1 MATRMSPGKNAP
13 MNMSPA
19 LAETTS
25 NSDGI
30 VISPVAA
37 LYSAFRVVLAMSAA
51 AASWSARMMSTT
63 DGGMIC
69 PSVPEAQIV
78 PVASGRE

>member
-1 MATRMSPGKNAP
+1 MNAP

-25 NSDGI
+25 NSDGM
-30 VISPVAA
+30 VISPVAS
-37 LYSAFRVVLAMSAA
+37 LYCDLRVVLATSAA
-51 AASWSARMMSTT
+51 PASWSARMMSTT
-63 DGGMIC
+63 EGGMIW

-78 PVASGRE
+78 PVASGLE

>member
-1 MATRMSPGKNAP
+1 MSPGMNAP

-25 NSDGI
+25 NSEGM

-37 LYSAFRVVLAMSAA
+37 LYSALRAVLAMSAA
-51 AASWSARMMSTT
+51 PASWSARMMSTI
-63 DGGMIC
+63 DGGMIW
-69 PSVPEAQIV
+69 PSVPEAHIV

>member
-1 MATRMSPGKNAP
+1 

-25 NSDGI
+25 NSDGM

-37 LYSAFRVVLAMSAA
+37 LYSAFRVVLATSAA
-51 AASWSARMMSTT
+51 PASWSARMMSTT
-63 DGGMIC
+63 DGGMI
-69 PSVPEAQIV
+69 
-78 PVASGRE
+78 

>member
-1 MATRMSPGKNAP
+1 MATRMIPGMNAP

-25 NSDGI
+25 NSEGM

-37 LYSAFRVVLAMSAA
+37 LYSALRAVLAMSAA
-51 AASWSARMMSTT
+51 PAS
-63 DGGMIC
+63 
-69 PSVPEAQIV
+69 
-78 PVASGRE
+78 